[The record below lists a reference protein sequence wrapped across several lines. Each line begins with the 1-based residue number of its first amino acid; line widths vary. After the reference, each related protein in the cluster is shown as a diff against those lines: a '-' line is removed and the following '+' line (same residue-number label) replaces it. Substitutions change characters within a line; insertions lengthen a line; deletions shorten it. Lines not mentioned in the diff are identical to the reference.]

1 VRLRRAR
8 DEAGLT
14 VRQIE
19 EVLFPHV
26 SKSGVIR
33 LEQRGEPPTFR
44 KDRGRAALLVLLYG
58 FELDDFDLT
67 EADVPPAMDLG
78 VIDRLGRRA
87 TIRNRCFRDGTGGPV
102 LARAG

>member
-33 LEQRGEPPTFR
+33 LERRTEAPTFR
-44 KDRGRAALLVLLYG
+44 KDRGRAALLVRLYN

-67 EADVPPAMDLG
+67 EADLPPAMDLRA
-78 VIDRLGRRA
+78 VDRLGQVALRS
-87 TIRNRCFRDGTGGPV
+87 RCFRESSE
-102 LARAG
+102 LAVAS